1 MANVVLAGP
10 LLILL
15 SSNTVSVSSSVCVCV
30 CACVLACVSLSLSV
44 TAVKMLNILSLRRVV
59 QRCDERDGGA
69 REGEREREGES
80 SCLYQWL
87 SSDFH
92 TCGLHKCGWEST
104 GVKTSI
110 LVLIHYN
117 CYQFY
122 ICLVFVQSILII
134 ISGGKR
140 DEKLIL
146 PVNSSLS
153 ITLGLDEVSFPA
165 L

>member
-30 CACVLACVSLSLSV
+30 RACLRASLSLSLSV

-92 TCGLHKCGWEST
+92 TCGLHKCG
-104 GVKTSI
+104 
-110 LVLIHYN
+110 
-117 CYQFY
+117 
-122 ICLVFVQSILII
+122 
-134 ISGGKR
+134 
-140 DEKLIL
+140 
-146 PVNSSLS
+146 
-153 ITLGLDEVSFPA
+153 
-165 L
+165 